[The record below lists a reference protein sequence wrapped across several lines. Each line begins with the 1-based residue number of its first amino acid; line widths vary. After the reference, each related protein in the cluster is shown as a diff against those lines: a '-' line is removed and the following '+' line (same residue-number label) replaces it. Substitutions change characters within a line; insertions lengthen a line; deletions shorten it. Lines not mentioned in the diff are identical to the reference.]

1 MALDTCHPAALG
13 HTNFP
18 ITSRGLLEKH
28 LELVPVSVPLLM
40 LILSPFLS
48 LPSCLL
54 SCLPACLPAFLP
66 SLFPSSLMA
75 RKVGKKDEM
84 TREGSHS
91 SPAVGPPGK
100 AGRGTRFTGAHISG
114 VGMSPRWSTRD
125 FPQPAKANVQGNQA
139 QDGPRD
145 HGSLVFL
152 QESQTI
158 PARRDLRD
166 HLAQSPHC

>member
-1 MALDTCHPAALG
+1 MSPSSTGSHQLPYHFWGPFGKAFGIGT
-13 HTNFP
+13 
-18 ITSRGLLEKH
+18 
-28 LELVPVSVPLLM
+28 VSVPLLM

-54 SCLPACLPAFLP
+54 SCLPACLPSFLP

-75 RKVGKKDEM
+75 RKVGKKDET

-91 SPAVGPPGK
+91 SPAVGPLGK

-125 FPQPAKANVQGNQA
+125 LPQPAKANVQGNQA

-145 HGSLVFL
+145 HGFL
-152 QESQTI
+152 
-158 PARRDLRD
+158 D
-166 HLAQSPHC
+166 